1 MAISR
6 SVIKHISMAKLA
18 IKLFLVITGAVLA
31 MLILEVYQ
39 RLNQSS
45 YHIPIECYRM
55 DDILNHTLIPQKT
68 CQFKTSEW
76 NISYKINS
84 LGLRDKERSL
94 EKPANTF
101 RILMLGDSFTEGWGI
116 NQDKTFGAILE
127 KRLNETSKSLN
138 FEVINAGV
146 SAYSPILEY
155 LYLKNKGL
163 NFKPDLVILNF
174 DPNDFADDQGF
185 AQFAKFDQDGIP
197 LAVSPKLPEV
207 YRLGQEISNKLN
219 EHELVLGDLK
229 PNPIYYFLAKHSF
242 LLRQVLFT
250 QLIRPNVPT
259 TEATSIQWAQTG
271 KNLLLTKALLEKAN
285 IQFLVTIYPYQIHLK
300 NPSLNTFSKL
310 SEFGRENNLKVL
322 NLFGD
327 FAKDKPQSYYFKRD
341 IHGNEKFHNTVAQ
354 SIYRYLVQ
362 NKLVA
367 D

>member
-1 MAISR
+1 MTKAI
-6 SVIKHISMAKLA
+6 KISHKLA
-18 IKLFLVITGAVLA
+18 LLFSGIISSL
-31 MLILEVYQ
+31 LILELTL
-39 RLNQSS
+39 RIIESS
-45 YHIPIECYRM
+45 YHIPIDCYRM
-55 DDILNHTLIPQKT
+55 DDILNHTLIPEKT

-76 NISYKINS
+76 DISYKINA

-101 RILMLGDSFTEGWGI
+101 RLLMLGDSFTEGWGVDHDKI
-116 NQDKTFGAILE
+116 LSALLENKLNQ
-127 KRLNETSKSLN
+127 TSQSFR

-155 LYLKNKGL
+155 LYMKNKGL

-185 AQFAKFDQDGIP
+185 AQFAKFDQSGTP
-197 LAVSPKLPEV
+197 LSVSPKLPEV
-207 YRLGQEISNKLN
+207 YRYGQETSQKLN
-219 EHELVLGDLK
+219 ENELVLGNLK

-242 LLRQVLFT
+242 LLRKVLFT
-250 QLIRPNVPT
+250 QLIKPNVPT

-271 KNLLLTKALLEKAN
+271 KNLLLIRDLLEKAN
-285 IQFLVTIYPYQIHLK
+285 IQFLVTIYPYQIHLQ
-300 NPSLNTFSKL
+300 NPTLNTFSKL
-310 SEFGRENNLKVL
+310 AQFGKENNLKVL

-341 IHGNEKFHNTVAQ
+341 IHGNDKFHNTVAQ

-362 NKLVA
+362 NQLVA